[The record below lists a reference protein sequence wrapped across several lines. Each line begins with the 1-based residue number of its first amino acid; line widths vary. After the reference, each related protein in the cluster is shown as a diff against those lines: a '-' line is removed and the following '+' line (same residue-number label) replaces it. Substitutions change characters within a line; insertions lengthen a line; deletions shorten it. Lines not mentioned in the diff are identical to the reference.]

1 MRGIQNTVTGNFS
14 SIISNSR
21 RFIVPK
27 FQRDYSWNSEQWDDL
42 WQDIVTMIDE
52 HDEHYMGYLVLQT
65 QDDKLYYIID
75 GQQRFT
81 TILLLIYAAIKCVER
96 QIVQGIDVEDNKR
109 RCETLKTLYIGKEDP
124 VTLDYDNLL
133 TLNRNNNSYFCD
145 YILKLGDLKARNLTA
160 TEKLMRSCFEYYEQK
175 LVGKYNSG
183 KEYASFIQTVADGLH
198 FTQIVVN
205 DEMNAFR
212 VFETLN
218 ARGVQLS
225 SADLLKNY
233 LFSKVDSDTTHVSR
247 VDTLERKWSVLTDNI
262 KAEKLPEFL
271 RYYWNMQHKTIRAN
285 AVYKTIRQEIRE
297 DKQVFLLLDDLISYS
312 DIYMALTD
320 ENDEMWTDSE
330 VKENVALLN
339 LFRLK
344 QPFSLLMAAKRNLS
358 ESEFKRVLKTVITMC
373 FRYNVICDR
382 NPNDQEAPFN
392 NLAQSISLNKV
403 VDLNKLSSI
412 MVDDIEFKSSFK
424 EKSFPYNSRNA
435 KVVKYILGKIEH
447 FKGSTQFVRFDDENV
462 SIEHIYPQNP
472 TEEWQLDESKM
483 QRFVFRLGN
492 MCLLEKGLN
501 REIQNSVFADKV
513 DIYKKSSFYY
523 AKKISSDYTEWND
536 NAIIKLQGE
545 MANAAVSIWRASGI
559 LTEGDAQ

>member
-1 MRGIQNTVTGNFS
+1 MKGIQNTITGNFS
-14 SIISNSR
+14 SIISNNR

-27 FQRDYSWNSEQWDDL
+27 FQRDYSWNNEQWDDL
-42 WQDIVTMIDE
+42 WQDIETMIEE

-65 QDDKLYYIID
+65 QDEKLYYIID

-81 TILLLIYAAIKCVER
+81 TVLLLIYAAIKCVEKL
-96 QIVQGIDVEDNKR
+96 ISKGIDVEDNKR
-109 RCETLKTLYIGKEDP
+109 RCESLKSLYIGKEDP

-145 YILKLGDLKARNLTA
+145 YILKLGELKARNLTA

-175 LVGKYNSG
+175 LSGKFNTG

-233 LFSKVDSDTTHVSR
+233 LFSKVDSNTTHSSR
-247 VDTLERKWSVLTDNI
+247 IDTLERKWSILTDNI

-285 AVYKTIRQEIRE
+285 AVYKTIRQEIKE

-320 ENDEMWTDSE
+320 GNDEMWTDND
-330 VKENVALLN
+330 VKENIALLN

-344 QPFSLLMAAKRNLS
+344 QPFSLLMAAKKNLS
-358 ESEFKRVLKTVITMC
+358 DNEFKRVLKAVITMC

-382 NPNDQEAPFN
+382 NPNDQEGPFN
-392 NLAQSISLNKV
+392 SLAQSISIDKTVELQ
-403 VDLNKLSSI
+403 KLSSI
-412 MVDDIEFKSSFK
+412 MVDDAEFKTAFK
-424 EKSFPYNSRNA
+424 EKIFPYNSRNA
-435 KVVKYILGKIEH
+435 KVVKYILGKIEY
-447 FKGSTQFVRFDDENV
+447 FKGSTQAVRFDDDNV

-472 TEEWQLDESKM
+472 SDEWELDESKM
-483 QRFVFRLGN
+483 QRYIFRLGN

-501 REIQNSVFADKV
+501 RDIQNSGFEDKV
-513 DIYKKSSFYY
+513 PVYQKSSCYY
-523 AKKISSDYTEWND
+523 AKKIGSSYTDWND
-536 NAIIKLQGE
+536 NSIVKLQSE
-545 MANAAVSIWRASGI
+545 MANAAVSIWSVKM
-559 LTEGDAQ
+559 

>member
-1 MRGIQNTVTGNFS
+1 MKGIQNTITGNFS
-14 SIISNSR
+14 SIISNNR

-27 FQRDYSWNSEQWDDL
+27 FQRDYSWNNEQWDDL
-42 WQDIVTMIDE
+42 WQDIETMREE

-65 QDDKLYYIID
+65 QDDKLFYIID

-81 TILLLIYAAIKCVER
+81 TVLLLIYAAIKCVER
-96 QIVQGIDVEDNKR
+96 MIAQGIDIEDNKR
-109 RCETLKTLYIGKEDP
+109 RCDSLKSLYIGKEDP

-133 TLNRNNNSYFCD
+133 TLNRNNNAYFCD
-145 YILKLGDLKARNLTA
+145 YILKLCDLKARNLTA

-175 LVGKYNSG
+175 LIGKFHSG
-183 KEYASFIQTVADGLH
+183 KDYASFIQSVADGLH

-233 LFSKVDSDTTHVSR
+233 LFSKVDSETTHSSR
-247 VDTLERKWSVLTDNI
+247 IETLERKWSRLTDNI

-285 AVYKTIRQEIRE
+285 AVYKTIRQEIKE
-297 DKQVFLLLDDLISYS
+297 DKQVFLLLDDLISFS

-330 VKENVALLN
+330 VKENIALLN

-344 QPFSLLMAAKRNLS
+344 QPFSLLMAAKRFLPEND
-358 ESEFKRVLKTVITMC
+358 FKRVLKTVIMMC

-382 NPNDQEAPFN
+382 NPNDQESPFN
-392 NLAQSISLNKV
+392 MLAQSISLEKA
-403 VDLNKLSSI
+403 VDLSKLSSI
-412 MVDDIEFKSSFK
+412 MVDDNEFKSAFK

-435 KVVKYILGKIEH
+435 KVVRYVLGKIEH
-447 FKGSTQFVRFDDENV
+447 YKGSTQNIRFNDDNV
-462 SIEHIYPQNP
+462 SIEHIYPQNASD
-472 TEEWQLDESKM
+472 EWELDESKM
-483 QRFVFRLGN
+483 QRFLFRLGN
-492 MCLLEKGLN
+492 ICLLEKGLN
-501 REIQNSVFADKV
+501 RDIQNVGFSDKV
-513 DIYKKSSFYY
+513 TIYKKSSYYY
-523 AKKISSDYTEWND
+523 AQKIASDFSEWNEG
-536 NAIIKLQGE
+536 AIIKLQNE
-545 MANAAVSIWRASGI
+545 MATAAVSIWRVSV
-559 LTEGDAQ
+559 

>member
-1 MRGIQNTVTGNFS
+1 MKGIQNTITGNFS
-14 SIISNSR
+14 SIISNNR

-27 FQRDYSWNSEQWDDL
+27 FQRDYSWNNEQWDDL
-42 WQDIVTMIDE
+42 WQDIETMRDE

-65 QDDKLYYIID
+65 QDDKCYYIID

-96 QIVQGIDVEDNKR
+96 QIAQGIDVEDNMR
-109 RCETLKTLYIGKEDP
+109 RCESLKSLYIGKEDP

-145 YILKLGDLKARNLTA
+145 YILKLGELKARNLTA

-175 LVGKYNSG
+175 LIGKFKSG
-183 KEYASFIQTVADGLH
+183 MEYASFIQSVADGLH

-233 LFSKVDSDTTHVSR
+233 LFSKVDSDTTHSSR
-247 VDTLERKWSVLTDNI
+247 IDTLERKWSILTDNI
-262 KAEKLPEFL
+262 RAEKLPEFL

-285 AVYKTIRQEIRE
+285 AVYKTIRQEIKE
-297 DKQVFLLLDDLISYS
+297 DKQVFLLLDELISFS
-312 DIYMALTD
+312 EIYMALTD

-330 VKENVALLN
+330 EKENIALLN

-344 QPFSLLMAAKRNLS
+344 QPFSLLMAAKKYLS
-358 ESEFKRVLKTVITMC
+358 ENEFKRVLKTVIMMC

-382 NPNDQEAPFN
+382 NPNDQETPFN
-392 NLAQSISLNKV
+392 MLAQSISLEKL
-403 VDLNKLSSI
+403 VDLKKLSSI
-412 MVDDIEFKSSFK
+412 LVDDNEFKSAFK

-447 FKGSTQFVRFDDENV
+447 FKGSTQSVRFDDENV

-472 TEEWQLDESKM
+472 TDEWNLDESKM
-483 QRFVFRLGN
+483 QRFLFRLGN
-492 MCLLEKGLN
+492 ICLLEKGLN
-501 REIQNSVFADKV
+501 RDVQNAVFSDKV
-513 DIYKKSSFYY
+513 SIYKKSSYYY
-523 AKKISSDYTEWND
+523 AKKISLDYTEWND
-536 NAIIKLQGE
+536 SSIIKLQSE
-545 MANAAVSIWRASGI
+545 MANAAVSIWKVS
-559 LTEGDAQ
+559 L

>member
-1 MRGIQNTVTGNFS
+1 MKGIQNTITGNFS
-14 SIISNSR
+14 SIISTNR

-27 FQRDYSWNSEQWDDL
+27 FQRDYSWNNEQWDDL
-42 WQDIVTMIDE
+42 WQDIETMIEE

-65 QDDKLYYIID
+65 QDDKLFYIID

-81 TILLLIYAAIKCVER
+81 TVLLLIYAAIKCIER
-96 QIVQGIDVEDNKR
+96 QIAQGIDVEDNTR
-109 RCETLKTLYIGKEDP
+109 RCESLKSLYIGKEDP

-133 TLNRNNNSYFCD
+133 TLNRNNNPYFCD
-145 YILKLGDLKARNLTA
+145 YILKLGDLKARNLTT

-175 LVGKYNSG
+175 LIGKFNSG

-233 LFSKVDSDTTHVSR
+233 LFSKVDSDTTHSSR
-247 VDTLERKWSVLTDNI
+247 IDTLERKWSILTDNI

-285 AVYKTIRQEIRE
+285 AVYKTIRQEIKE

-320 ENDEMWTDSE
+320 ENDEMWTDAE
-330 VKENVALLN
+330 VKENIGLLN

-344 QPFSLLMAAKRNLS
+344 QPFSLLMAAKNNLADN
-358 ESEFKRVLKTVITMC
+358 EFKRVLKTVIMMC

-382 NPNDQEAPFN
+382 NPNDQETPFN
-392 NLAQSISLNKV
+392 ALAQSISIDKV
-403 VDLNKLSSI
+403 VDLKKLSSI
-412 MVDDIEFKSSFK
+412 MVDDTEFKSAFK

-435 KVVKYILGKIEH
+435 KVVKYILGKIEY
-447 FKGSTQFVRFDDENV
+447 FKGSTHLVHYDDDNV

-472 TEEWQLDESKM
+472 TDEWELDETKM

-492 MCLLEKGLN
+492 ICLLEKNLN
-501 REIQNSVFADKV
+501 RVIQNVSFEKKLP
-513 DIYKKSSFYY
+513 IYQKSSYYY

-536 NAIIKLQGE
+536 SSIIKLQTE
-545 MANAAVSIWRASGI
+545 MANSAVSIWKVLI
-559 LTEGDAQ
+559 

>member
-81 TILLLIYAAIKCVER
+81 TILILIYAAIKCVES

-545 MANAAVSIWRASGI
+545 MANAAVSIWRASV
-559 LTEGDAQ
+559 

>member
-1 MRGIQNTVTGNFS
+1 MKGIQNTITGNFS
-14 SIISNSR
+14 SIISNNR

-27 FQRDYSWNSEQWDDL
+27 FQRDYSWNNEQWDDL
-42 WQDIVTMIDE
+42 WQDIVTMIEE

-65 QDDKLYYIID
+65 QDDKCFYIID

-81 TILLLIYAAIKCVER
+81 TVLLLIYAAIKCVEKL
-96 QIVQGIDVEDNKR
+96 IAQGSDVEDNLR
-109 RCETLKTLYIGKEDP
+109 RCESLKLLYIGKEDP
-124 VTLDYDNLL
+124 VSLDYDNLL

-145 YILKLGDLKARNLTA
+145 YILKLGELKARNLTA

-175 LVGKYNSG
+175 LAGKYSSG

-233 LFSKVDSDTTHVSR
+233 LFSKVDSDTTHSSR
-247 VDTLERKWSVLTDNI
+247 IDTLERKWSKLTDNI

-271 RYYWNMQHKTIRAN
+271 RYYWNMQHKTIRAS
-285 AVYKTIRQEIRE
+285 AVYKTIRQEIKE

-320 ENDEMWTDSE
+320 ENDEIWTDSE
-330 VKENVALLN
+330 IKENIALLN

-344 QPFSLLMAAKRNLS
+344 QPFSLLMAAKKNLS
-358 ESEFKRVLKTVITMC
+358 QNEFKRVLKTVIMMC

-382 NPNDQEAPFN
+382 NPNDQESPFN
-392 NLAQSISLNKV
+392 ALAQYISQNKM
-403 VDLNKLSSI
+403 VDLDKLSSI
-412 MVDDIEFKSSFK
+412 MVDDNEFKSSFK
-424 EKSFPYNSRNA
+424 EKTFPYNSRNA
-435 KVVKYILGKIEH
+435 KVVKYILGKIER
-447 FKGSTQFVRFDDENV
+447 FKGSTQSVRFDDENISV
-462 SIEHIYPQNP
+462 EHIYPQNP
-472 TEEWQLDESKM
+472 TEEWELDESKM

-501 REIQNSVFADKV
+501 RDIQNSVFADKV
-513 DIYKKSSFYY
+513 SVYLTSSCYY
-523 AKKISSDYTEWND
+523 AKKIASDYTEWND
-536 NAIIKLQGE
+536 NAIIKLQNE
-545 MANAAVSIWRASGI
+545 MANAAVSIWRI
-559 LTEGDAQ
+559 DV

>member
-1 MRGIQNTVTGNFS
+1 MKGIQNTVTGNFS
-14 SIISNSR
+14 SIISNNR

-27 FQRDYSWNSEQWDDL
+27 FQRDYSWNNEQWDDL
-42 WQDIVTMIDE
+42 WQDIETMIDE

-65 QDDKLYYIID
+65 QDDKLFYIID

-81 TILLLIYAAIKCVER
+81 TVLLLIYAAIKCVER
-96 QIVQGIDVEDNKR
+96 QIAMGIDVDDNKR
-109 RCETLKTLYIGKEDP
+109 RCESLKSLYIGKEDP

-145 YILKLGDLKARNLTA
+145 YIVKLGELKARNLTA
-160 TEKLMRSCFEYYEQK
+160 TEKLMRNCFDYYEQK
-175 LVGKYNSG
+175 LIGKFNSG
-183 KEYASFIQTVADGLH
+183 KEYASFIQAVADGLH

-233 LFSKVDSDTTHVSR
+233 LFSKVDSETTHSSR
-247 VDTLERKWSVLTDNI
+247 IDTLERKWSILTDNI

-297 DKQVFLLLDDLISYS
+297 DKQVFVLLDDLIRYS

-320 ENDEMWTDSE
+320 ENDEMWTDAD
-330 VKENVALLN
+330 VRENIALLN

-344 QPFSLLMAAKRNLS
+344 QPFSLLMAAKENLS
-358 ESEFKRVLKTVITMC
+358 YSEFKRVLKTVIMMC

-382 NPNDQEAPFN
+382 NPNDQEMPFN
-392 NLAQSISLNKV
+392 GLAQAISLNKI
-403 VDLNKLSSI
+403 VDLSKLSSI
-412 MVDDIEFKSSFK
+412 MVDDTEFKSAFK

-447 FKGSTQFVRFDDENV
+447 FKGSTQSVSFNDDSV

-472 TEEWQLDESKM
+472 SEEWGLDETKM
-483 QRFVFRLGN
+483 QRFVYRLGN
-492 MCLLEKGLN
+492 ICLLEKSLN
-501 REIQNSVFADKV
+501 RDLLNATFKEKIPVYQKSV
-513 DIYKKSSFYY
+513 YYY
-523 AKKISSDYTEWND
+523 AKKISADCSEWTD
-536 NAIIKLQGE
+536 TSIIKLQSE
-545 MANAAVSIWRASGI
+545 MANAAVSIWRVSV
-559 LTEGDAQ
+559 

>member
-1 MRGIQNTVTGNFS
+1 MKGIQNTVTGNFG

-42 WQDIVTMIDE
+42 WQDIETMIDE

-65 QDDKLYYIID
+65 QDDKLFYIID

-81 TILLLIYAAIKCVER
+81 TVLLLIYAAIKCVES

-109 RCETLKTLYIGKEDP
+109 RCESLKALYIGKEDP

-183 KEYASFIQTVADGLH
+183 KEYASFIQAVAEGLH

-233 LFSKVDSDTTHVSR
+233 LFSRVDSDTTHTSR
-247 VDTLERKWSVLTDNI
+247 IDTLERKWSVLTDNI

-285 AVYKTIRQEIRE
+285 AVYKTIRQEIKE

-330 VKENVALLN
+330 VRESVALLN

-344 QPFSLLMAAKRNLS
+344 QPFSLLMAAKRNLT
-358 ESEFKRVLKTVITMC
+358 EGEFKRVLKTVVMMC

-382 NPNDQEAPFN
+382 NPNDQETPFN

-403 VDLNKLSSI
+403 VDLNMLSSI
-412 MVDDIEFKSSFK
+412 IVDDIEFKSSFK

-435 KVVKYILGKIEH
+435 KVVKYILGRVEH
-447 FKGSTQFVRFDDENV
+447 FKGSTQSVRFDDENV

-501 REIQNSVFADKV
+501 RDIQNSVFADKV
-513 DIYKKSSFYY
+513 DTYKKSSFYY
-523 AKKISSDYTEWND
+523 AKKIALDYTEWND
-536 NAIIKLQGE
+536 NTIIKLQNE
-545 MANAAVSIWRASGI
+545 MANAAVSIWRI
-559 LTEGDAQ
+559 PV

>member
-1 MRGIQNTVTGNFS
+1 MKGIQNTITGNFS
-14 SIISNSR
+14 SIISNNR
-21 RFIVPK
+21 RFVVPK
-27 FQRDYSWNSEQWDDL
+27 FQRDYSWNNEQWDDL
-42 WQDIVTMIDE
+42 WQDIETMREE

-65 QDDKLYYIID
+65 QDEKCYYIID

-81 TILLLIYAAIKCVER
+81 TVLLLIYAAIKCVER
-96 QIVQGIDVEDNKR
+96 QIDQGIDVEDNTR
-109 RCETLKTLYIGKEDP
+109 RCESLKSLYIGKEDP

-133 TLNRNNNSYFCD
+133 TLNRNNNPYFCD

-175 LVGKYNSG
+175 LIGKFSSG
-183 KEYASFIQTVADGLH
+183 KEYASFIQSVADGLH

-233 LFSKVDSDTTHVSR
+233 LFSKVDSDTTHSSR
-247 VDTLERKWSVLTDNI
+247 IETLERKWSILTDNI

-285 AVYKTIRQEIRE
+285 AVYKTIRQEVKE
-297 DKQVFLLLDDLISYS
+297 DKQVFLLLDELISFS

-320 ENDEMWTDSE
+320 ENDEMWEDSE
-330 VKENVALLN
+330 VKDDIALLN

-344 QPFSLLMAAKRNLS
+344 QPFSLLMAAKKYLNDAD
-358 ESEFKRVLKTVITMC
+358 FKRVLKTVITMC

-382 NPNDQEAPFN
+382 NPNDQETPFN
-392 NLAQSISLNKV
+392 QLAQSISLEKQVN
-403 VDLNKLSSI
+403 LTLLSSI
-412 MVDDIEFKSSFK
+412 IVDDTEFKSSFK
-424 EKSFPYNSRNA
+424 EKVFPYNSRNA
-435 KVVKYILGKIEH
+435 KVIKYILGKIEH
-447 FKGSTQFVRFDDENV
+447 FKGATQVVRFNDESV

-472 TEEWQLDESKM
+472 TDEWGLDESKM
-483 QRFVFRLGN
+483 QRYVFRLGN
-492 MCLLEKGLN
+492 ICLLEKRLN
-501 REIQNSVFADKV
+501 RDIQNAVFSDKLAV
-513 DIYKKSSFYY
+513 YQKSSYYY
-523 AKKISSDYTEWND
+523 ARKIATDYTEWSD
-536 NAIIKLQGE
+536 NAIIKLQSE
-545 MANAAVSIWRASGI
+545 MANAAISIWKVSI
-559 LTEGDAQ
+559 

>member
-1 MRGIQNTVTGNFS
+1 MKGIQNTITGNFS
-14 SIISNSR
+14 SIISNNR
-21 RFIVPK
+21 RFVVPK
-27 FQRDYSWNSEQWDDL
+27 FQRDYSWNNEQWDDL
-42 WQDIVTMIDE
+42 WQDVETMINE
-52 HDEHYMGYLVLQT
+52 QDEHYMGYLVLQT
-65 QDDKLYYIID
+65 QDDKLFYIID

-81 TILLLIYAAIKCVER
+81 TVLLLIYAAIKCVEK

-109 RCETLKTLYIGKEDP
+109 RCDSLKSLYMGKEDP

-175 LVGKYNSG
+175 LTGKFNSG
-183 KEYASFIQTVADGLH
+183 KEYASFIQSVADGLH

-233 LFSKVDSDTTHVSR
+233 LFSKVDSDTTHSSR
-247 VDTLERKWSVLTDNI
+247 IDTLERKWSILTDNI

-285 AVYKTIRQEIRE
+285 AVYKTIRQEIKE
-297 DKQVFLLLDDLISYS
+297 DKQVFVLLDDLITFS

-320 ENDEMWTDSE
+320 ENDEMWTDAE
-330 VKENVALLN
+330 VKENIGLLN

-344 QPFSLLMAAKRNLS
+344 QPFSLLMAAKKNLADN
-358 ESEFKRVLKTVITMC
+358 EFKRVLKTVIMMC

-382 NPNDQEAPFN
+382 NPNDQETPFN
-392 NLAQSISLNKV
+392 MLAQSISIDKV
-403 VDLNKLSSI
+403 VDLKKLSSI
-412 MVDDIEFKSSFK
+412 LVDDNEFKSAFK

-447 FKGSTQFVRFDDENV
+447 FKGSTQSVRFDDENV

-472 TEEWQLDESKM
+472 TEEWDLDETKM

-492 MCLLEKGLN
+492 ICLLEKGLN
-501 REIQNSVFADKV
+501 RDIQNAVFIDKV
-513 DIYKKSSFYY
+513 SIYRKSSYYY
-523 AKKISSDYTEWND
+523 ANKISSDYTEWND
-536 NAIIKLQGE
+536 SSIIKLQSE
-545 MANAAVSIWRASGI
+545 MANAAVSIWKLSI
-559 LTEGDAQ
+559 

>member
-1 MRGIQNTVTGNFS
+1 MKGIQNTITGNFS
-14 SIISNSR
+14 SIISNNR

-27 FQRDYSWNSEQWDDL
+27 FQRDYSWNNEQWDDL
-42 WQDIVTMIDE
+42 WQDIETMREE

-65 QDDKLYYIID
+65 QDDKCYYIID

-81 TILLLIYAAIKCVER
+81 TVLLLIYAAIKCVER
-96 QIVQGIDVEDNKR
+96 QIAQGIDVEDNTR
-109 RCETLKTLYIGKEDP
+109 RCESLKSLYIGKEDP

-145 YILKLGDLKARNLTA
+145 YILKLGELKARNLTA

-175 LVGKYNSG
+175 LMGKFKSG
-183 KEYASFIQTVADGLH
+183 MEYASFIQSVADGLH

-233 LFSKVDSDTTHVSR
+233 LFSRVDSDTTHSSR
-247 VDTLERKWSVLTDNI
+247 IDTLERKWSILTDNI
-262 KAEKLPEFL
+262 RAEKLPEFL

-285 AVYKTIRQEIRE
+285 AVYKTIRQEIKE
-297 DKQVFLLLDDLISYS
+297 DKQVFLLLDELISFS
-312 DIYMALTD
+312 EIYMALTD

-330 VKENVALLN
+330 EKENIALLN

-344 QPFSLLMAAKRNLS
+344 QPFSLLMAAKKYLS
-358 ESEFKRVLKTVITMC
+358 ENEFKRVLKTVIMMC

-382 NPNDQEAPFN
+382 NPNDQETPFN
-392 NLAQSISLNKV
+392 LLAQSISLEKL
-403 VDLNKLSSI
+403 VDLKKLSPVL
-412 MVDDIEFKSSFK
+412 VDDNEFKSAFK

-447 FKGSTQFVRFDDENV
+447 FKGSTQSVRFDDENV

-472 TEEWQLDESKM
+472 TDEWNLDESKM

-492 MCLLEKGLN
+492 ICLLEKGLN
-501 REIQNSVFADKV
+501 RDVQNAVFSDKV
-513 DIYKKSSFYY
+513 SIYKKSSYYY

-536 NAIIKLQGE
+536 SSIIKLQSE
-545 MANAAVSIWRASGI
+545 MANAAISIWKVSI
-559 LTEGDAQ
+559 

>member
-1 MRGIQNTVTGNFS
+1 MKGIQNTITGNFS
-14 SIISNSR
+14 SIISNNR
-21 RFIVPK
+21 KFIVPK
-27 FQRDYSWNSEQWDDL
+27 FQRDYSWNNEQWDDL
-42 WQDIVTMIDE
+42 WQDIETMIIE

-65 QDDKLYYIID
+65 QDEKNFYIID

-81 TILLLIYAAIKCVER
+81 TILLLIYAAIKCVEK
-96 QIVQGIDVEDNKR
+96 QITQGIDVEDNKR
-109 RCETLKTLYIGKEDP
+109 RVESLKSLYIGKEDP

-145 YILKLGDLKARNLTA
+145 YILKLGDLKARNLTT

-175 LVGKYNSG
+175 LSGKFESG
-183 KEYASFIQTVADGLH
+183 KEYASFIQSVADGLH

-233 LFSKVDSDTTHVSR
+233 LFSKVDGETTHSSR
-247 VDTLERKWSVLTDNI
+247 IDTLERKWNILTNNI

-285 AVYKTIRQEIRE
+285 AVYKTIRQEIKE
-297 DKQVFLLLDDLISYS
+297 DKQVFILLDDLISYS

-320 ENDEMWTDSE
+320 ENDEMWSDPD
-330 VKENVALLN
+330 VKDYIALLN

-344 QPFSLLMAAKRNLS
+344 QPFSMLMAAKKNLS
-358 ESEFKRVLKTVITMC
+358 ENEFKRTLKAVIVIC

-382 NPNDQEAPFN
+382 NPNDQEVPFN
-392 NLAQSISLNKV
+392 LLAQSISLNRV
-403 VDLNKLSSI
+403 VDLSVLSSI
-412 MVDDIEFKSSFK
+412 MVDDIEFKSAFK

-435 KVVKYILGKIEH
+435 KVMKYILGKIEH
-447 FKGSTQFVRFDDENV
+447 FKGSPRMIRFDDETV
-462 SIEHIYPQNP
+462 SIEHIYPLNAND
-472 TEEWQLDESKM
+472 EWDLDESKM

-492 MCLLEKGLN
+492 ICLLERTLN
-501 REIQNSVFADKV
+501 RDIQNSSFLEKIIV
-513 DIYKKSSFYY
+513 YQKSSLYY
-523 AKKISSDYTEWND
+523 AHKIAEDFSEWND
-536 NAIIKLQGE
+536 SSIIKLQNE
-545 MANAAVSIWRASGI
+545 MANAAASIWKLS
-559 LTEGDAQ
+559 L

>member
-1 MRGIQNTVTGNFS
+1 MKGIQNTITGNFS
-14 SIISNSR
+14 SIISTNR

-27 FQRDYSWNSEQWDDL
+27 FQRDYSWNNEQWDDL
-42 WQDIVTMIDE
+42 WQDIETMIEE

-65 QDDKLYYIID
+65 QDDKLFYIID

-81 TILLLIYAAIKCVER
+81 TVLLLIYAAIKCIER
-96 QIVQGIDVEDNKR
+96 QIAQGIDVEDNKR
-109 RCETLKTLYIGKEDP
+109 RCESLKTLYIGKEDP

-175 LVGKYNSG
+175 LTGKFNSG
-183 KEYASFIQTVADGLH
+183 KDYASFIQAVADGLH

-233 LFSKVDSDTTHVSR
+233 LFSKVDSDTTHSSR
-247 VDTLERKWSVLTDNI
+247 IDTLERKWSILTNNI

-285 AVYKTIRQEIRE
+285 AVYKTIRQEIKE
-297 DKQVFLLLDDLISYS
+297 DKQVFLLLDDLIAYS

-320 ENDEMWTDSE
+320 ENDEMWTDAE
-330 VKENVALLN
+330 VKENIGLLN

-344 QPFSLLMAAKRNLS
+344 QPFSLLMAAKNNLGDN
-358 ESEFKRVLKTVITMC
+358 EFKRVLKTVITMC

-382 NPNDQEAPFN
+382 NPNDQETPFN
-392 NLAQSISLNKV
+392 ALAQSISIDKV
-403 VDLNKLSSI
+403 VDLKKLSSI
-412 MVDDIEFKSSFK
+412 MVDDAEFKSAFK
-424 EKSFPYNSRNA
+424 EKTFPYNSRNA

-447 FKGSTQFVRFDDENV
+447 FKGSTHFVHYDDDDV

-472 TEEWQLDESKM
+472 TDEWNLDETKM

-492 MCLLEKGLN
+492 ICLLEKNLN
-501 REIQNSVFADKV
+501 RDIQNVSFP
-513 DIYKKSSFYY
+513 KKLPVYQTSSYYY
-523 AKKISSDYTEWND
+523 AKKISSDFSEWND
-536 NAIIKLQGE
+536 SSIIKLQTE
-545 MANAAVSIWRASGI
+545 MANSAVSIWKVSV
-559 LTEGDAQ
+559 

>member
-1 MRGIQNTVTGNFS
+1 MKGIQNTITGNFS
-14 SIISNSR
+14 SIISNNR

-27 FQRDYSWNSEQWDDL
+27 FQRDYSWNNEQWDDL
-42 WQDIVTMIDE
+42 WQDIETMIAE

-65 QDDKLYYIID
+65 QDEKLYYIID

-81 TILLLIYAAIKCVER
+81 TVLLLIYAAIKCVEKL
-96 QIVQGIDVEDNKR
+96 ISKGIDVEDNKR
-109 RCETLKTLYIGKEDP
+109 RCESLKSLYIGKEDP

-145 YILKLGDLKARNLTA
+145 YILKLGELKARNLTA
-160 TEKLMRSCFEYYEQK
+160 TEKLMRSCFEYYEKK
-175 LVGKYNSG
+175 LSGKFNTG

-233 LFSKVDSDTTHVSR
+233 LFSKVDSNTTHSSR
-247 VDTLERKWSVLTDNI
+247 IDTLERKWSILTDNI

-285 AVYKTIRQEIRE
+285 AVYKTIRQEIKE

-320 ENDEMWTDSE
+320 GNDEMWTDND
-330 VKENVALLN
+330 VKENIALLN

-344 QPFSLLMAAKRNLS
+344 QPFSLLMAAKKNLS
-358 ESEFKRVLKTVITMC
+358 DNEFKRVLKAVITMC

-382 NPNDQEAPFN
+382 NPNDQEGPFN
-392 NLAQSISLNKV
+392 SLAQSISIDKTVELQ
-403 VDLNKLSSI
+403 KLSSI
-412 MVDDIEFKSSFK
+412 MVDDAEFKTAFK
-424 EKSFPYNSRNA
+424 EKIFPYNSRNA
-435 KVVKYILGKIEH
+435 KVVKYILGKIEY
-447 FKGSTQFVRFDDENV
+447 FKGSTQAVRFDDDNV

-472 TEEWQLDESKM
+472 SDEWELDESKM
-483 QRFVFRLGN
+483 QRYIFRLGN

-501 REIQNSVFADKV
+501 RDIQNSGFEDKV
-513 DIYKKSSFYY
+513 PVYQKSSCYY
-523 AKKISSDYTEWND
+523 AKKIGSSYTDWND
-536 NAIIKLQGE
+536 NSIVKLQSE
-545 MANAAVSIWRASGI
+545 MANAAVSIWSVKI
-559 LTEGDAQ
+559 

>member
-1 MRGIQNTVTGNFS
+1 MKGIQNTITGNFS
-14 SIISNSR
+14 SIISTNR

-27 FQRDYSWNSEQWDDL
+27 FQRDYSWNNEQWDDL
-42 WQDIVTMIDE
+42 WQDIETMIE
-52 HDEHYMGYLVLQT
+52 ERDEHYMGYLVLQT
-65 QDDKLYYIID
+65 QDEKRFHIID

-81 TILLLIYAAIKCVER
+81 TVLLLIYAAIKCIEK
-96 QIVQGIDVEDNKR
+96 QIAQGKDVEDNKR
-109 RCETLKTLYIGKEDP
+109 RCESLKSLYIGKEDP

-175 LVGKYNSG
+175 LAGKYNSG
-183 KEYASFIQTVADGLH
+183 MEYASFIQNVADGLH

-233 LFSKVDSDTTHVSR
+233 LFSKVDSDTTHSSR
-247 VDTLERKWSVLTDNI
+247 IDTLERKWSILTDNI

-285 AVYKTIRQEIRE
+285 AVYKTIRQEIKE
-297 DKQVFLLLDDLISYS
+297 DKQVFMLLDDLISYS

-330 VKENVALLN
+330 VKDDIALLN

-344 QPFSLLMAAKRNLS
+344 QPFSLLMAAKKNLPDVD
-358 ESEFKRVLKTVITMC
+358 FKRVLKMVIVMC

-382 NPNDQEAPFN
+382 NPNDQETPFN
-392 NLAQSISLNKV
+392 TLAQSISLEKV
-403 VDLNKLSSI
+403 VDFGKLSAI
-412 MVDDIEFKSSFK
+412 VVDDIEFKSAFK

-435 KVVKYILGKIEH
+435 KVIKYILGKIEH
-447 FKGSTQFVRFDDENV
+447 FKGSTQIVGFNDDSV
-462 SIEHIYPQNP
+462 SIEHVYPQNP
-472 TEEWQLDESKM
+472 TDAWTLDESKM
-483 QRFVFRLGN
+483 QRYVFRLGN
-492 MCLLEKGLN
+492 ICLLEKGLN
-501 REIQNSVFADKV
+501 RDVQNASFAEKV
-513 DIYKKSSFYY
+513 MVYQRSSYYY
-523 AKKISSDYTEWND
+523 AKKISAEYSEWTD
-536 NAIIKLQGE
+536 SSIIKLQSE
-545 MANAAVSIWRASGI
+545 MANAAVTIWRVSV
-559 LTEGDAQ
+559 

>member
-1 MRGIQNTVTGNFS
+1 MKGIQNTVTGNFS

-21 RFIVPK
+21 RFFVPK
-27 FQRDYSWNSEQWDDL
+27 FQRDYSWNNEQWDDL
-42 WQDIVTMIDE
+42 WQDIETMIE
-52 HDEHYMGYLVLQT
+52 ERDEHYMGYLVLQT
-65 QDDKLYYIID
+65 KDEKIYYIID

-81 TILLLIYAAIKCVER
+81 TVLLLIYAAIKCIER
-96 QIVQGIDVEDNKR
+96 LIDQEIDVEDNNR
-109 RCETLKTLYIGKEDP
+109 RCESLKSLYIGKEDP

-175 LVGKYNSG
+175 LIGKFNSG
-183 KEYASFIQTVADGLH
+183 MEYASFIQTVADGLH

-233 LFSKVDSDTTHVSR
+233 LFSKVDSATTHSSR
-247 VDTLERKWSVLTDNI
+247 IETLERKWSKLTDNI

-285 AVYKTIRQEIRE
+285 AVYKTIRQEIKE

-320 ENDEMWTDSE
+320 ENDEMWTDAE
-330 VKENVALLN
+330 VKENIALLN

-344 QPFSLLMAAKRNLS
+344 QPFSLLMAAKSNLTDA
-358 ESEFKRVLKTVITMC
+358 EFKRVLKTVITIC

-382 NPNDQEAPFN
+382 NPNDQETPFN
-392 NLAQSISLNKV
+392 MLAQSISFDKV
-403 VDLNKLSSI
+403 VDFSKLSSI
-412 MVDDIEFKSSFK
+412 VVDDTEFKSAFK

-435 KVVKYILGKIEH
+435 KVLKYILGKIEH
-447 FKGSTQFVRFDDENV
+447 FKGSTQIVAFNDDSV
-462 SIEHIYPQNP
+462 SVEHVYPQNP
-472 TEEWQLDESKM
+472 NDDWDLDESKM

-492 MCLLEKGLN
+492 ICMLEKGLN
-501 REIQNSVFADKV
+501 RDIQNASFSEKVSV
-513 DIYKKSSFYY
+513 YQKSSFYY
-523 AKKISSDYTEWND
+523 AKKISSDFSEWTD
-536 NAIIKLQGE
+536 SSIIKLQTE
-545 MANAAVSIWRASGI
+545 MANAAVSIWRLS
-559 LTEGDAQ
+559 LVP

>member
-1 MRGIQNTVTGNFS
+1 MKGIQNTITGNFS

-21 RFIVPK
+21 RFVVPK
-27 FQRDYSWNSEQWDDL
+27 FQRDYSWSSEQWDDL
-42 WQDIVTMIDE
+42 WQDIETMVEE

-65 QDDKLYYIID
+65 QDDKLFYIID

-96 QIVQGIDVEDNKR
+96 QIIQGVDVEDNKR
-109 RCETLKTLYIGKEDP
+109 RCESLKNLYIGKEDP

-160 TEKLMRSCFEYYEQK
+160 TEKLMRSCFEYYEQR
-175 LVGKYNSG
+175 LMGKFNSG
-183 KEYASFIQTVADGLH
+183 KEYASFIQTIADGLH

-233 LFSKVDSDTTHVSR
+233 LFSKVDSETTHSSR
-247 VDTLERKWSVLTDNI
+247 IDTLERKWSKLTDNI

-285 AVYKTIRQEIRE
+285 AVYKTIRQEIKE

-330 VKENVALLN
+330 VKDYVALLN

-344 QPFSLLMAAKRNLS
+344 QPFSLLMTAKKSLKDN
-358 ESEFKRVLKTVITMC
+358 EFKRVLKTVIMVC
-373 FRYNVICDR
+373 FRYNVICDK
-382 NPNDQEAPFN
+382 NPNDQETPFN
-392 NLAQSISLNKV
+392 ALAQSISHDNF
-403 VDLNKLSSI
+403 VDLKKLSSI
-412 MVDDIEFKSSFK
+412 MVDDTEFKSAFK
-424 EKSFPYNSRNA
+424 EKTFPYNSRNA
-435 KVVKYILGKIEH
+435 KVIRYILGKIEH
-447 FKGSTQFVRFDDENV
+447 FKGSAQAVRFDDENA
-462 SIEHIYPQNP
+462 SIEHVYPQNP
-472 TEEWQLDESKM
+472 SEEWTLDESKM

-492 MCLLEKGLN
+492 ICLLEKGLN
-501 REIQNSVFADKV
+501 RDVQNASFAEKVSV
-513 DIYKKSSFYY
+513 YKMSSFYY
-523 AKKISSDYTEWND
+523 AQKISSESTEWSD
-536 NAIIKLQGE
+536 SAIINLQTE
-545 MANAAVSIWRASGI
+545 MANAAVSIWRV
-559 LTEGDAQ
+559 

>member
-1 MRGIQNTVTGNFS
+1 
-14 SIISNSR
+14 
-21 RFIVPK
+21 
-27 FQRDYSWNSEQWDDL
+27 
-42 WQDIVTMIDE
+42 
-52 HDEHYMGYLVLQT
+52 MGYLVLQT
-65 QDDKLYYIID
+65 QDDKLFYIID

-81 TILLLIYAAIKCVER
+81 TVLLLIYAAIKCVEK
-96 QIVQGIDVEDNKR
+96 QIIQGVDVEDNKR
-109 RCETLKTLYIGKEDP
+109 RCDSLKNLYIGKEDP

-175 LVGKYNSG
+175 LIGKFNNG
-183 KEYASFIQTVADGLH
+183 KEYASFIQAVADGLH

-233 LFSKVDSDTTHVSR
+233 LFSKVDSDTTHSSR
-247 VDTLERKWSVLTDNI
+247 IDTLERKWSKLTDNI

-285 AVYKTIRQEIRE
+285 AVYKTIRQEIKE

-320 ENDEMWTDSE
+320 ENDEIWTDPE
-330 VKENVALLN
+330 VKDYVALLN

-344 QPFSLLMAAKRNLS
+344 QPFSLLMAAKKSLPDN
-358 ESEFKRVLKTVITMC
+358 EFKRVLKTVIIMC

-382 NPNDQEAPFN
+382 NPNDQETPFN
-392 NLAQSISLNKV
+392 ALAQSISHDNL
-403 VDLNKLSSI
+403 VDMKLLSSV
-412 MVDDIEFKSSFK
+412 MVDDAEFKSAFK
-424 EKSFPYNSRNA
+424 EKTFPYNSRNA
-435 KVVKYILGKIEH
+435 KVIRYILGKIEH
-447 FKGSTQFVRFDDENV
+447 FKGSAQVVRFDDENA

-472 TEEWQLDESKM
+472 AEEWDLDESKM

-492 MCLLEKGLN
+492 NCLLEKRLN
-501 REIQNSVFADKV
+501 RDVQNASFAEKVSV
-513 DIYKKSSFYY
+513 YKMSSFYY
-523 AKKISSDYTEWND
+523 AQKISSELTEWSD
-536 NAIIKLQGE
+536 SAIIKLQAE
-545 MANAAVSIWRASGI
+545 MANAAVSIWR
-559 LTEGDAQ
+559 L

>member
-1 MRGIQNTVTGNFS
+1 MKGIQNTITGNFS
-14 SIISNSR
+14 SIISNNR

-27 FQRDYSWNSEQWDDL
+27 FQRDYSWNNEQWDDL
-42 WQDIVTMIDE
+42 WQDIETMIEE

-65 QDDKLYYIID
+65 QDEKLYYIID

-81 TILLLIYAAIKCVER
+81 TVLLLIYAAIKCVEKL
-96 QIVQGIDVEDNKR
+96 ISKGIDVEDNKR
-109 RCETLKTLYIGKEDP
+109 RCESLKSLYIGKEDP

-145 YILKLGDLKARNLTA
+145 YILKLGELKARNLTA

-175 LVGKYNSG
+175 LSGKFNTG

-233 LFSKVDSDTTHVSR
+233 LFSKVDSNTTHSSR
-247 VDTLERKWSVLTDNI
+247 IDTLERKWSILTDNI

-285 AVYKTIRQEIRE
+285 AVYKTIRQEIKE

-320 ENDEMWTDSE
+320 GNDEMWTDND
-330 VKENVALLN
+330 VKENIALLN

-344 QPFSLLMAAKRNLS
+344 QPFSLLMAAKKNLS
-358 ESEFKRVLKTVITMC
+358 DNEFKRVLKAVITMC

-382 NPNDQEAPFN
+382 NPNDQEGPFN
-392 NLAQSISLNKV
+392 SLAQSISIDKTVELQ
-403 VDLNKLSSI
+403 KLSSI
-412 MVDDIEFKSSFK
+412 MVDDAEFKTAFK
-424 EKSFPYNSRNA
+424 EKIFPYNSRNA
-435 KVVKYILGKIEH
+435 KVVKYILGKIEY
-447 FKGSTQFVRFDDENV
+447 FKGSTQAVRFDDDNV

-472 TEEWQLDESKM
+472 SDEWELDESKM
-483 QRFVFRLGN
+483 QRYIFRLGN

-501 REIQNSVFADKV
+501 RDIQNSGFEDKV
-513 DIYKKSSFYY
+513 PVYQKSSCYY
-523 AKKISSDYTEWND
+523 AKKIGSSYTDWND
-536 NAIIKLQGE
+536 NSIVKLQSE
-545 MANAAVSIWRASGI
+545 MANAAVSIWSVKI
-559 LTEGDAQ
+559 

>member
-81 TILLLIYAAIKCVER
+81 TILILIYAAIKCVES

-462 SIEHIYPQNP
+462 SIERIYPQNP

-545 MANAAVSIWRASGI
+545 MANAAVSIWCASV
-559 LTEGDAQ
+559 

>member
-1 MRGIQNTVTGNFS
+1 MKGIQNTITGNFS
-14 SIISNSR
+14 SIISNNR

-27 FQRDYSWNSEQWDDL
+27 FQRDYSWNNEQWDDL
-42 WQDIVTMIDE
+42 WQDIETMIEE

-65 QDDKLYYIID
+65 QDEKLYYIID

-81 TILLLIYAAIKCVER
+81 TVLLLIYAAIKCVEKL
-96 QIVQGIDVEDNKR
+96 ISKGIDVEDNKR
-109 RCETLKTLYIGKEDP
+109 RCESLKSLYIGKEDP

-145 YILKLGDLKARNLTA
+145 YILKLGELKARNLTA

-175 LVGKYNSG
+175 LSGKFNTG

-198 FTQIVVN
+198 FTQIVVS

-233 LFSKVDSDTTHVSR
+233 LFSKVDSNTTHSSR
-247 VDTLERKWSVLTDNI
+247 IDTLERKWSILTDNI

-285 AVYKTIRQEIRE
+285 AVYKTIRQEIKE

-320 ENDEMWTDSE
+320 GNDEMWTDND
-330 VKENVALLN
+330 VKENIALLN

-344 QPFSLLMAAKRNLS
+344 QPFSLLMAAKKNLS
-358 ESEFKRVLKTVITMC
+358 DNEFKRVLKAVITMC

-382 NPNDQEAPFN
+382 NPNDQEGPFN
-392 NLAQSISLNKV
+392 SLAQSISIDKTVELQ
-403 VDLNKLSSI
+403 KLSSI
-412 MVDDIEFKSSFK
+412 MVDDAEFKTAFK
-424 EKSFPYNSRNA
+424 EKIFPYNSRNA
-435 KVVKYILGKIEH
+435 KVVKYILGKIEY
-447 FKGSTQFVRFDDENV
+447 FKGSTQAVRFDDDNV

-472 TEEWQLDESKM
+472 SDEWELDESKM
-483 QRFVFRLGN
+483 QRYIFRLGN

-501 REIQNSVFADKV
+501 RDIQNSGFEDKV
-513 DIYKKSSFYY
+513 PVYQKSSCYY
-523 AKKISSDYTEWND
+523 AKKIGSSYTDWND
-536 NAIIKLQGE
+536 NSIVKLQSE
-545 MANAAVSIWRASGI
+545 MANAAVSIWSVKI
-559 LTEGDAQ
+559 

>member
-1 MRGIQNTVTGNFS
+1 MKGIQNTITGNFS
-14 SIISNSR
+14 SIISNNR

-27 FQRDYSWNSEQWDDL
+27 FQRDYSWNNEQWDDL
-42 WQDIVTMIDE
+42 WQDIETMIEE

-65 QDDKLYYIID
+65 QDEKLYYIID

-81 TILLLIYAAIKCVER
+81 TVLLLIYAAIKCVEKL
-96 QIVQGIDVEDNKR
+96 ISKGIDVDDNKR
-109 RCETLKTLYIGKEDP
+109 RCESLKSLYIGKEDP

-145 YILKLGDLKARNLTA
+145 YILKLGELKARNLTA

-175 LVGKYNSG
+175 LSGKFNTG

-233 LFSKVDSDTTHVSR
+233 LFSKVDSNTTHSSR
-247 VDTLERKWSVLTDNI
+247 IDTLERKWSILTDNI

-285 AVYKTIRQEIRE
+285 AVYKTIRQEIKE

-320 ENDEMWTDSE
+320 GNDEMWTDND

-344 QPFSLLMAAKRNLS
+344 QPFSLLMAAKKNLS
-358 ESEFKRVLKTVITMC
+358 DNEFKRVLKAVITMC

-382 NPNDQEAPFN
+382 NPNDQEGPFN
-392 NLAQSISLNKV
+392 ALAQSISLYKTV
-403 VDLNKLSSI
+403 ELQKLSSI
-412 MVDDIEFKSSFK
+412 MVDDAEFKTAFK
-424 EKSFPYNSRNA
+424 EKIFPYNSRNA

-447 FKGSTQFVRFDDENV
+447 FKGSTQAVRFDDDNV

-472 TEEWQLDESKM
+472 SDEWELDESKM
-483 QRFVFRLGN
+483 QRYIFRLGN

-501 REIQNSVFADKV
+501 RDIQNSGFEDKV
-513 DIYKKSSFYY
+513 PVYQKSSCYY
-523 AKKISSDYTEWND
+523 AKKIGSSYTDWND
-536 NAIIKLQGE
+536 NSIVKLQSE
-545 MANAAVSIWRASGI
+545 MANAAVSIWSVKM
-559 LTEGDAQ
+559 